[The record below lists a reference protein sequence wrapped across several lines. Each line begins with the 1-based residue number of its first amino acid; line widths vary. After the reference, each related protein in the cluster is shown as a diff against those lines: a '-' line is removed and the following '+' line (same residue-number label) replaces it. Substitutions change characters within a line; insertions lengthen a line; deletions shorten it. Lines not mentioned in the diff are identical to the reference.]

1 MRISSKVTSNWKIN
15 KDWHG
20 VSKVFKILFLIEET
34 SNLING
40 KLLFIF
46 QRKLH
51 FMTKFLL
58 YFIYSFQKQKLQ
70 ALSERIDQ
78 KQLIQIDDV
87 CRHKRSHHRVQCV
100 WMVGVEVEVGSSTSS
115 NLLCVPPTAPTPS
128 IKLSFHTLWY
138 KQIHF
143 LQMFVFVNVYYH
155 HQHPL
160 QLSIQTLFFSFG

>member
-1 MRISSKVTSNWKIN
+1 MTRRFKSFKNTIFNRRNVKFDQRKIIIYISTQTAFYDKI
-15 KDWHG
+15 
-20 VSKVFKILFLIEET
+20 FT
-34 SNLING
+34 
-40 KLLFIF
+40 LFILS
-46 QRKLH
+46 RNK
-51 FMTKFLL
+51 
-58 YFIYSFQKQKLQ
+58 KLQ

-100 WMVGVEVEVGSSTSS
+100 WMVVVEVEVGSSTSS
-115 NLLCVPPTAPTPS
+115 NLLCVPPAAPTPS